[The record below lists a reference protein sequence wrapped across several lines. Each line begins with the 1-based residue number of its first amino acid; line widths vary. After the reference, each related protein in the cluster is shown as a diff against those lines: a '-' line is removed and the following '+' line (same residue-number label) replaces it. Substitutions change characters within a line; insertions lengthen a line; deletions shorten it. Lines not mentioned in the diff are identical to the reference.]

1 MYFLKVTNES
11 FLNIIEEGWLSM
23 FLPGSRIISDAS
35 VKKLAS
41 DPKFRKYV
49 KAECQKIEKELK
61 KDHPNIVK
69 DYYRG
74 ENKEVVNARSPI
86 VELAKRKYE
95 LGLKTNL
102 KNHGSVMIRVDGYI
116 CHAIG
121 DTNHI
126 ETVVVT
132 FFDPKE
138 KKYYN
143 KRISAPSK
151 DFLKGD
157 FFRNED

>member
-11 FLNIIEEGWLSM
+11 FLNIIEEGWASA
-23 FLPGSRIISDAS
+23 FLPGAKIISDAN
-35 VKKLAS
+35 VKQLAS
-41 DPKFRKYV
+41 NPKFRKYV
-49 KAECQKIEKELK
+49 KAECQKIERELK
-61 KDHPNIVK
+61 KEHPNIVK

-74 ENKEVVNARSPI
+74 GNDKVIAARNPVI
-86 VELAKRKYE
+86 ELAKRKYE

-102 KNHGSVMIRVDGYI
+102 KNSGSVLIRVDGYI

-132 FFDPKE
+132 FLDVKE

-143 KRISAPSK
+143 KQIPAPSK
-151 DFLKGD
+151 GFLKDD